1 MGSLQVGLCLAL
13 RYETRTEVTDVTNTL
28 DYYDTEMIKTV
39 KKIL

>member
-1 MGSLQVGLCLAL
+1 MGSPQVGFSLAL

-39 KKIL
+39 KKVI